1 MIIQTIIQGESWKE
15 AFEIPSTSDR
25 GELDTPLIK
34 LIRQL
39 PDMAEEVLDRCCE
52 EPPDKIK
59 KDVSVIKMYTDF
71 IGAAHKYQILKN
83 IARFAK
89 LPYLKSEL

>member
-1 MIIQTIIQGESWKE
+1 MTIMRY

-52 EPPDKIK
+52 EPPDK
-59 KDVSVIKMYTDF
+59 KDVSVIKMYSTLTLS
-71 IGAAHKYQILKN
+71 GPHTN
-83 IARFAK
+83 T
-89 LPYLKSEL
+89 KS